1 MCCHGSGKSNIKIAK
16 ENVLKV
22 LWICN
27 VPIPEAKDVMGD
39 DVEVRVSWLVGIS
52 KALREKVELYIG
64 YPSYTHKEIMI
75 GKGNKVTFIAVPRRI
90 ADATQF
96 DPMLE
101 DEIIKVYEQIQ
112 PDVVHV
118 FGTEFPHALS
128 VINAS
133 LTSNRADHTVVSIQ
147 GLVSIYAKHYTG
159 GVPEWVT
166 HFYTLRDVLRRS
178 NIKGAQKD
186 FARRGKYEIE
196 ALEKYR
202 HVIGRT
208 DWDKACARLFN
219 PEIQYHFNNEILR
232 PSFYENEWSYKNCT
246 PHRIFLS
253 QGGFPYKGFH
263 HMVEAL
269 AIIKRKYPDV
279 SLYITERDYVNPSGL
294 KERLRLNSYQ
304 YYIRKMIHEFQLE
317 ENIHFLGTLN
327 EQEMCDQ
334 YLKANVFVQ
343 PSAIE
348 NSPNSLGEAMLLGT
362 PVVIADVGGVKNMIT
377 HGEEGFVY
385 QHDAAYMI
393 AYYVEQYF
401 EMKETASA
409 MTKHAKEHASQI
421 FDIDKNI
428 AELVAI
434 YELIMKK

>member
-1 MCCHGSGKSNIKIAK
+1 M
-16 ENVLKV
+16 KV

-39 DVEVRVSWLVGIS
+39 EVEVRVSWLVGIS
-52 KALREKVELYIG
+52 KALREKVDLYIG
-64 YPSYTHKEIMI
+64 YPSNQHMKIEM
-75 GKGNKVTFIAVPRRI
+75 GKGNKVTFVAIPRKV
-90 ADATQF
+90 ADATQY
-96 DPMLE
+96 DAHLE
-101 DEIIKVYEQIQ
+101 MEILKVYDLIQ
-112 PDVVHV
+112 PDVIHV

-128 VINAS
+128 VVDAS
-133 LTSNRADHTVVSIQ
+133 IKSGRVDHTVVSIQ
-147 GLVSIYAKHYTG
+147 GLVSIYARHYTG

-166 HFYTLRDVLRRS
+166 HFYTVRDILRRS
-178 NIKGAQKD
+178 NIRRAQKD

-196 ALEKYR
+196 AIEKYR

-208 DWDKACARLFN
+208 DWDKACAKLYN
-219 PEIQYHFNNEILR
+219 PKIEYHFNNEILR
-232 PSFYENEWSYKNCT
+232 PSFYENEWSYKACV

-269 AIIKRKYPDV
+269 AILKRKYPDV
-279 SLYITERDYVNPSGL
+279 SLYITERDYVNPSGI

-304 YYIRKMIHEFQLE
+304 FYIRQLIHRLHLE

-327 EQEMCDQ
+327 EQEMCVQ

-377 HGEEGFVY
+377 HEEEGFVY
-385 QHDAAYMI
+385 QHDASYMI

-401 EMKETASA
+401 DMGEEASV
-409 MTKHAKEHASQI
+409 MTERAKKHASHI
-421 FDIDKNI
+421 FDVDQNI
-428 AELVAI
+428 ADLVHI
-434 YELIMKK
+434 YEQIR